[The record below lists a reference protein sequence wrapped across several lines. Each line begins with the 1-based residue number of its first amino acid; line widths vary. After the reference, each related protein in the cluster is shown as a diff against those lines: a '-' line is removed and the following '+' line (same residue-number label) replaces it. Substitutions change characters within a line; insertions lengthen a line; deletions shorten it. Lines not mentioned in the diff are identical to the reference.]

1 MLCESLEICFMFIG
15 YKFEGLVY
23 LNKSYLIVVE
33 RESLDVHFH

>member
-23 LNKSYLIVVE
+23 LNKSYLIE